1 MSALTMREP
10 AMPTELFDA
19 KAPKQPVNLRVN
31 SDLLRQAKALN
42 INLSKALERQLAG
55 MAREARARQ
64 WLEENKS
71 AIDDY
76 NARIEKRGV
85 FSDGLRR
92 F

>member
-1 MSALTMREP
+1 MP
-10 AMPTELFDA
+10 AELFDA
-19 KAPKQPVNLRVN
+19 DAPKKPVNLRVN

-42 INLSKALERQLAG
+42 INLSKALEQQLAG

-64 WLEENKS
+64 WLEENKA

-76 NARIEKRGV
+76 NARIERRGA
-85 FSDGLRR
+85 FSGGLRR

>member
-1 MSALTMREP
+1 MP
-10 AMPTELFDA
+10 AELFDVD
-19 KAPKQPVNLRVN
+19 APKRPVNLRVN

-42 INLSKALERQLAG
+42 INLSKALEQQLAA
-55 MAREARARQ
+55 MTREARARQ
-64 WLEENKS
+64 WLEENKA

-76 NARIEKRGV
+76 NARIERRGV

>member
-1 MSALTMREP
+1 
-10 AMPTELFDA
+10 MPTELYDT
-19 KAPKQPVNLRVN
+19 KATKKAVNLRVN
-31 SDLLRQAKALN
+31 GDLLRQAKALN
-42 INLSKALERQLAG
+42 INLSKALEQQLVEL
-55 MAREARARQ
+55 AREARARQ
-64 WLEENKS
+64 WLAENKS

>member
-1 MSALTMREP
+1 
-10 AMPTELFDA
+10 MPIELFDA
-19 KAPKQPVNLRVN
+19 KAEKRAVNLRVN

-42 INLSKALERQLAG
+42 INLSKVLEQQLVAL
-55 MAREARARQ
+55 ARKARAHQ
-64 WLEENKS
+64 WREVNKA

>member
-1 MSALTMREP
+1 
-10 AMPTELFDA
+10 MPSELFDA
-19 KAPKQPVNLRVN
+19 KAAKRAVNLRVN

-42 INLSKALERQLAG
+42 INLSKALEQQLVEL
-55 MAREARARQ
+55 AREARAQQ
-64 WLEENKS
+64 WRAENKT